1 MKPGSGSSISTSLV
15 RWASN
20 SAISASRRATSID
33 SWRWE
38 SAIAS
43 TNSVG
48 ANSVT
53 AVSNMCSK
61 LPHSTDKFGS
71 GELQVMPHDEGM
83 GTFGIAGLW
92 LVLALVLAVSILIGA
107 GAIWLAHHTL
117 PEEVDA
123 GHNGALSPFLT
134 VVGLVFGALLG
145 FTVVVAW
152 EQFSSAEANVAH
164 EASTLT
170 TMYRQTVAMPDPERT
185 QLRQQLRK
193 YAEAVSGPEWS
204 AQETGGGTSDMAR
217 AAITEMYRLF
227 GNRPASTSSPVDGQ
241 FLNQLTVLT
250 TDRDQRVLD
259 QKPRIPTLLWAGL
272 IFGGVLLIAIA
283 GFVNFSSRR
292 AHGALASGVAVLLG
306 LLLFVVY
313 WLDHP

>member
-1 MKPGSGSSISTSLV
+1 MGGFGVLGLWATLV
-15 RWASN
+15 L
-20 SAISASRRATSID
+20 TLVG
-33 SWRWE
+33 
-38 SAIAS
+38 AIA
-43 TNSVG
+43 VALG
-48 ANSVT
+48 
-53 AVSNMCSK
+53 
-61 LPHSTDKFGS
+61 F
-71 GELQVMPHDEGM
+71 
-83 GTFGIAGLW
+83 LW
-92 LVLALVLAVSILIGA
+92 LSKR
-107 GAIWLAHHTL
+107 TL
-117 PEEVDA
+117 GENVGPT
-123 GHNGALSPFLT
+123 HNPSLSPFLT

-170 TMYRQTVAMPDPERT
+170 TMYRQTVAMPDPQRT

-204 AQETGGGTSDMAR
+204 AQETGGGTSDTAR

-227 GNRPASTSSPVDGQ
+227 GNRPASTPSPVDGE

-259 QKPRIPTLLWAGL
+259 QEPRIPTLLWAGL

-313 WLDHP
+313 WLDHPFGTEIGVTPAPFHHAVEAFDVMDRGA